1 MNINQALNVLNLKGT
16 VSKEELAKA
25 YKKMAIKYHPDRNPT
40 GVEMMKVIN
49 SAYDFLKG
57 LNLEEIKHTDEKNAY
72 DYSEDLEKV
81 ISEILKMQ
89 GVEIE
94 VCGNWIWLSGN
105 TKDYKDQ
112 IKSLGCYWA
121 SQKKKWYYRPAE
133 YKSLNRGSWNMDAIR
148 EKYGSSIVKGKNSQE
163 LEMKA

>member
-40 GVEMMKVIN
+40 VVEMMKVIN
-49 SAYDFLKG
+49 SAYEFLKG

-89 GVEIE
+89 GV
-94 VCGNWIWLSGN
+94 
-105 TKDYKDQ
+105 
-112 IKSLGCYWA
+112 
-121 SQKKKWYYRPAE
+121 
-133 YKSLNRGSWNMDAIR
+133 
-148 EKYGSSIVKGKNSQE
+148 
-163 LEMKA
+163 